1 MKIKKVHS
9 MIIQVQ
15 KNRSVIRY
23 LILQYTLL
31 KLEHNNTMI
40 CIVENDA
47 VIANELLTTLL
58 LKYYT
63 GN

>member
-1 MKIKKVHS
+1 MTIKKVHS

-31 KLEHNNTMI
+31 KLERNITMI

-58 LKYYT
+58 
-63 GN
+63 